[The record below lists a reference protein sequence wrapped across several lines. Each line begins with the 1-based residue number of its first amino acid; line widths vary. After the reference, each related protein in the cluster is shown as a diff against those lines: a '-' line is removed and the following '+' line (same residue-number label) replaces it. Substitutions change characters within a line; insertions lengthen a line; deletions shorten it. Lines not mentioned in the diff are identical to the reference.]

1 MPGLFPPHL
10 ELIRERLIK
19 LVEKR
24 EAKGRPLSL
33 KQIGM
38 GIDYSAGAISN
49 FLHRKDIGNVEE
61 IGARIK
67 TYLDREETK
76 ETAGLLHVPF
86 VETRQAKKVLQA
98 VQFAQQYGRLVALIG
113 GPGLGKTRSIQQ
125 ALEADK
131 TAILIQASGIMGPSG
146 VLQDLCDAIGES
158 STGKL
163 VACLKRIRARLSGS
177 GRCIIVDDAHCLSY
191 KALDVLRTIYDQTG
205 CGVVLAG
212 IKGLKRLL
220 TGTSEEYEQLA
231 SRVSGRIF
239 ELPEFN
245 ESDLALLLEA
255 IVHPSDHEA
264 VMELLG
270 ADPRTAGSPRRACN
284 VLEVAGRLA
293 ESDRSSDSKIKV
305 KHLRD
310 AMKVAA

>member
-1 MPGLFPPHL
+1 MPTLFPPHL
-10 ELIRERLIK
+10 ELIRERTLK

-61 IGARIK
+61 IGARLK
-67 TYLDREETK
+67 TYLDREEAK
-76 ETAGLLHVPF
+76 DDAGLMHIPF

-98 VQFAQQYGRLVALIG
+98 VQFAQQYGRLVAVIG
-113 GPGLGKTRSIQQ
+113 GPGQGKTRSFRQ

-131 TAILIQASGIMGPSG
+131 TAILLRANCVMGPSG
-146 VLQDLCDAIGES
+146 VLQELCDEIGES

-177 GRCIIVDDAHCLSY
+177 GRCIIIDDAHELSE
-191 KALDVLRTIYDQTG
+191 KAFGILRTIYDQTG
-205 CGVVLAG
+205 CGMVLGG
-212 IKGLKRLL
+212 IKGLERIL
-220 TGTSEEYEQLA
+220 TGTNEVYEQLA

-239 ELPEFN
+239 KLPEFN
-245 ESDLALLLEA
+245 EADLALLTEVA
-255 IVHPSDHEA
+255 VSPGDHEA
-264 VMELLG
+264 VMALLG
-270 ADPRTAGSPRRACN
+270 DDPRTAGSPRRACN

-293 ESDRSSDSKIKV
+293 ESDRSSDGKIKI

>member
-1 MPGLFPPHL
+1 MPTLFPAHL
-10 ELIRERLIK
+10 ELIRERTIK

-61 IGARIK
+61 IGARLK

-245 ESDLALLLEA
+245 EADLALLLEA
-255 IVHPSDHEA
+255 IVHPSDHDA

-293 ESDRSSDSKIKV
+293 ESDRTSDSKIKV